1 MRSIADRVR
10 HALSFEIIGLAL
22 FIPIFFFFLK
32 QPAVD
37 MGIIG
42 VVSATIATLWNFCYN
57 FLFDRAML
65 RWAGTLHKT
74 VAVCV
79 LHTLLFEAGLIIL
92 LIPFIAWYLGISL
105 WAELVMDIAIVVFY
119 LVYAFFFNIAYD
131 RVFPIPDANQPE

>member
-22 FIPIFFFFLK
+22 FIPIFSSFLK

-74 VAVCV
+74 VAVRV
-79 LHTLLFEAGLIIL
+79 LIIL

-105 WAELVMDIAIVVFY
+105 WAALVMDIAIVVFY

-131 RVFPIPDANQPE
+131 RVFPNPDANQPE

>member
-22 FIPIFFFFLK
+22 FIPIFSSFLK

-57 FLFDRAML
+57 F
-65 RWAGTLHKT
+65 
-74 VAVCV
+74 
-79 LHTLLFEAGLIIL
+79 
-92 LIPFIAWYLGISL
+92 
-105 WAELVMDIAIVVFY
+105 
-119 LVYAFFFNIAYD
+119 
-131 RVFPIPDANQPE
+131 